1 MLPAARALAAVAP
14 GDREVFP
21 WTPVLLALHTSMQG
35 QDAHWL
41 TIAVLTGSA
50 FLMLLTRRGTSV
62 RKLSA
67 LLLGGAAA
75 LVMFELQYAFSPCC
89 PASAVPE
96 HDCARAAQF
105 RRAIPGGSL
114 RYVTPELQGSAGA
127 RGWRR
132 SAPH

>member
-1 MLPAARALAAVAP
+1 MKSTAIKHFFERSIVDGGRSLHGERVRRAGYLVGISTMLPAARAIAAVAP

-21 WTPVLLALHTSMQG
+21 WTPVILALQTSMQG

-50 FLMLLTRRGTSV
+50 ILMVLTRRGTAV

-75 LVMFELQYAFSPCC
+75 LVMFELQYAFLPLL
-89 PASAVPE
+89 
-96 HDCARAAQF
+96 
-105 RRAIPGGSL
+105 PGISG
-114 RYVTPELQGSAGA
+114 P
-127 RGWRR
+127 
-132 SAPH
+132 

>member
-1 MLPAARALAAVAP
+1 MKRNTINHFFQRCIVDGWGELHGGRVRRAGYLVGVSTMLPAARALAAVAP

-21 WTPVLLALHTSMQG
+21 WTPVILALHARMQG

-50 FLMLLTRRGTSV
+50 VLMLLTRRGTAV

-75 LVMFELQYAFSPCC
+75 LVMFELQYAFLPLL
-89 PASAVPE
+89 
-96 HDCARAAQF
+96 
-105 RRAIPGGSL
+105 PGISG
-114 RYVTPELQGSAGA
+114 P
-127 RGWRR
+127 
-132 SAPH
+132 